1 MGQWPD
7 DQNDRV
13 GTITEIKRD
22 MKEMFMKMYK
32 VLIHNDDKNDMMHV
46 ARTLIEIFKMD
57 AEKAAKVMLEAHN
70 TGVGLC
76 AVEPLEHAELH
87 MEQLRAKSLSSTIE
101 AD

>member
-1 MGQWPD
+1 
-7 DQNDRV
+7 
-13 GTITEIKRD
+13 
-22 MKEMFMKMYK
+22 MKMYK

-46 ARTLIEIFKMD
+46 ARTLIEIFKID
-57 AEKAAKVMLEAHN
+57 SEKAAKIMLEAHS

-76 AVEPLEHAELH
+76 TVEPFEQAEFH